1 MTLRQRKPVIS
12 SSPSSNPPAL
22 ASSGSAS
29 AKERRVPR
37 GMTMSRPRLALLFAP
52 LILGWIILFQRRSSP
67 IQHLPKTYAICSYR
81 NSSQVYTFDA
91 NESKRGCVVVRNGK
105 IVDTGDL
112 AHVRQVYGDEQM
124 VGKDSGIKVYRLRK
138 GQMLLPGLTDAHAH
152 VLQNGEA
159 ATAVDL
165 VGSTSVQD
173 VIERIATFIEKDDD
187 LRKDHSRFI
196 LGLGWDQTKWP
207 GGEFP
212 TSDDLERDP
221 RLAGR
226 SIHLKRSPSSHSGP
240 EFGALDRHSLTR
252 TEPSF
257 AVDVHAIWVSK
268 TILDRMGSL
277 PEHVTG
283 GLIVRAPD
291 GSPTGI
297 FLDNA
302 MALVAAVIPP
312 WTDEDRLRFLTSTA
326 REMLNLGL
334 TSVHDASLSLSDINF
349 LRKIDQE
356 GRLPIRIYGMVSCE
370 PLNSYC
376 GEKVTKYKGERFEVR
391 AVKIFTDGALGSWGA
406 AMKEDYS
413 DRKGEK
419 GILISP
425 EEEIGP
431 LVKKWIDKGFQ
442 VNSHVIGDHAAEI
455 ILDAYEKHTPAGVS
469 PKELRLRLEHA
480 QILSQDDIARTGRL
494 GIISSM
500 QPTHATSDMS
510 YAEKRIG
517 PERIK
522 GAYAWASLK
531 AAGSPIALGS
541 DFPVEKVNP
550 MLGIYAATTR
560 KWINGDSPHGTDGW
574 YPSERL
580 SMLDTLH
587 GFTTGAAYAA
597 FQEDQ
602 LGSVERGKEADLT
615 ILDRDL
621 FEVEDFEIAEV
632 KVVATIVGGRL
643 FAGKL

>member
-1 MTLRQRKPVIS
+1 MPLRQRKPPTS
-12 SSPSSNPPAL
+12 SSASSPSTST
-22 ASSGSAS
+22 SSSS
-29 AKERRVPR
+29 DSSKERRVPR

-67 IQHLPKTYAICSYR
+67 TQHLPKFYAVCSYR
-81 NSSQVYTFDA
+81 NTSQVYTFDA
-91 NESKRGCVVVRNGK
+91 NDSKRGCVIVRNGK
-105 IVDTGDL
+105 IVDTDNL
-112 AHVRQVYGDEQM
+112 QHVREVYGDEQM
-124 VGKDSGIKVYRLRK
+124 VGKDRGIKVFRLRK

-159 ATAVDL
+159 ASAVDL

-173 VIERIATFIEKDDD
+173 VIERIAAFVEKDDD
-187 LRKDHSRFI
+187 LRKDRSKFI
-196 LGLGWDQTKWP
+196 LALGWDQTKWP

-212 TSDDLERDP
+212 TSDDLEKDP

-226 SIHLKRSPSSHSGP
+226 PIHLKRI
-240 EFGALDRHSLTR
+240 
-252 TEPSF
+252 
-257 AVDVHAIWVSK
+257 DVHALWVSK
-268 TILDRMGSL
+268 AILDRMGSL

-291 GSPTGI
+291 GSATGV

-312 WTDEDRLRFLTSTA
+312 WTDEDRVRFLTSTA
-326 REMLNLGL
+326 RQMLDLGL
-334 TSVHDASLSLSDINF
+334 TSVHDASLSLADITF

-356 GRLPIRIYGMVSCE
+356 RRLPIRIYGMVSCE

-376 GEKVTKYKGERFEVR
+376 GEKVERYQGDRFEVR

-425 EEEIGP
+425 QEEIGP

-442 VNSHVIGDHAAEI
+442 VNSHVIGDHAAQI
-455 ILDAYEKHTPAGVS
+455 ILDAYEQHTPAGVS
-469 PKELRLRLEHA
+469 ARDLRLRLEHA
-480 QILSQDDIARTGRL
+480 QILVRGVMGWFSRRSLIK
-494 GIISSM
+494 ISASTE
-500 QPTHATSDMS
+500 PRRYCTNGSPRGHLECATYACDMS
-510 YAEKRIG
+510 YAEQRIG

-531 AAGSPIALGS
+531 TSGSPIALGS
-541 DFPVEKVNP
+541 DFPVEKVDP

-580 SMLDTLH
+580 SMLDTLR

-597 FQEDQ
+597 FQEDK
-602 LGSVERGKEADLT
+602 LGSLEKGKEADFT
-615 ILDRDL
+615 VLDRDL
-621 FEVEDFEIAEV
+621 FELEDFEIPEV
-632 KVVATIVGGRL
+632 KMVATIVGGRL
-643 FAGKL
+643 FAGRL

>member
-1 MTLRQRKPVIS
+1 MTLRQRKPVTS
-12 SSPSSNPPAL
+12 SSASSNPR
-22 ASSGSAS
+22 ASTSSASGSS
-29 AKERRVPR
+29 KDRRVPR
-37 GMTMSRPRLALLFAP
+37 GMTMSRPRLALLFFP

-67 IQHLPKTYAICSYR
+67 TQHLPKTYAICSYR

-91 NESKRGCVVVRNGK
+91 NDSKKGCVVVRNGK
-105 IVDTGDL
+105 IIDTGDL
-112 AHVRQVYGDEQM
+112 AHIKEVYGDEQM

-152 VLQNGEA
+152 VLQNGES
-159 ATAVDL
+159 ATAVHL

-173 VIERIATFIEKDDD
+173 VIERIASFIEKDDE

-196 LGLGWDQTKWP
+196 LGLGWDQTKWS

-226 SIHLKRSPSSHSGP
+226 PIHLKRI
-240 EFGALDRHSLTR
+240 
-252 TEPSF
+252 
-257 AVDVHAIWVSK
+257 DVHALWVSQ

-283 GLIVRAPD
+283 GLVVRASD

-302 MALVAAVIPP
+302 MALVAAIIPP
-312 WTDEDRLRFLTSTA
+312 WTDKDRLRFLTSTA
-326 REMLNLGL
+326 REMLDLGL

-376 GEKVTKYKGERFEVR
+376 GEKVTKYKGEKFEVR

-425 EEEIGP
+425 EEKIGP
-431 LVKKWIDKGFQ
+431 LIKKWIDKGFQ

-455 ILDAYEKHTPAGVS
+455 ILDAYEKYAPADVS
-469 PKELRLRLEHA
+469 PRDLRLRLEHA

-494 GIISSM
+494 GIISSV

-517 PERIK
+517 SERIK

-580 SMLDTLH
+580 SMLDTLR

-602 LGSVERGKEADLT
+602 LGSVEKGKEADFT

-621 FEVEDFEIAEV
+621 FEVEDFEIPEV

-643 FAGKL
+643 FAGKV